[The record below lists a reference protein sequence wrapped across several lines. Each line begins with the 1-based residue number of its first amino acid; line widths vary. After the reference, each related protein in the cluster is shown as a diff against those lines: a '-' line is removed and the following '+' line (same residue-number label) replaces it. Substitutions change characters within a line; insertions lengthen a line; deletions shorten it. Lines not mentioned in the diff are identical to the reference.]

1 MKKLLIIIFLLSCI
15 ATFSYSQPKLQI
27 GVTTEGSWF
36 MPLQYDEYAE
46 PNQNGW
52 GTGLG
57 VYASRNIFWRFSAD
71 IGLSYRYKQM
81 QQHYTIYT
89 GGSNYGLSGGNSGY
103 VGDEDGLNTNIEG
116 WEKYPLHYVVLP
128 LHLQLLAGKYLFFK
142 GGIEASWLTNYE
154 TGNETEYNWTVGFGS
169 QKNKLKWS
177 VNYIRGFKEVGFSNG
192 LYTLEDGKYLSATAY
207 QNQMLQLS
215 LSYPIW
221 QKK

>member
-36 MPLQYDEYAE
+36 MPSQYDEYAE

-52 GTGLG
+52 GAGLG

-81 QQHYTIYT
+81 QQHYKFYPENGESNPNT
-89 GGSNYGLSGGNSGY
+89 GYDISY
-103 VGDEDGLNTNIEG
+103 EG
-116 WEKYPLHYVVLP
+116 WDKYQLHYIVVP
-128 LHLQLLAGKYLFFK
+128 VQLRLFVTRNLFIK
-142 GGIEASWLTNYE
+142 GGIEASWLLNYE
-154 TGNETEYNWTVGFGS
+154 SKNKPEYNWTIGLGS
-169 QKNKLKWS
+169 QRYKLKWS
-177 VNYIRGFKEVGFSNG
+177 VNYIRGF
-192 LYTLEDGKYLSATAY
+192 EDQVYGNRTPEPDGHYKISK
-207 QNQMLQLS
+207 NRNNMVQLS